1 MIHQSFHMLF
11 ISLEIYDCSSQFIYL
26 LLPFFGT
33 REKKAHF
40 VGFFFA
46 RCARKLM
53 SGTLKYWNLA
63 FLPPLLIM
71 GFKVL

>member
-1 MIHQSFHMLF
+1 MDGYLF
-11 ISLEIYDCSSQFIYL
+11 TSSQL
-26 LLPFFGT
+26 LSPLEKKVGSNKRHVYYT